1 MESLLYAEFHY
12 NGERLG
18 LAAYIDRILSTPHPP
33 RSIKEEERAVA
44 NAIERP
50 IIVIHLNAC
59 ERLVCDAADYMRYEI
74 AQVVDIVRQYTW
86 LSEDSIWKVAYEI
99 LWWKTMQTRE
109 ERR

>member
-1 MESLLYAEFHY
+1 MGSLLYTEFYY

-33 RSIKEEERAVA
+33 RVTKKEEERAVA

-50 IIVIHLNAC
+50 IVAVHRNAC
-59 ERLVCDAADYMRYEI
+59 GRLVCDAADYMRYEI

-86 LSEDSIWKVAYEI
+86 LSEDAIWKLAYEI
-99 LWWKTMQTRE
+99 LLFKAIPE
-109 ERR
+109 VEG